1 MPFIQS
7 ATTYS
12 SVVALKKKGGKKRPK
27 YTSVDDNSSNKTLKI
42 ENPQTDVPW
51 CTD

>member
-12 SVVALKKKGGKKRPK
+12 SVVAIKKRPK

-42 ENPQTDVPW
+42 ENLQTDVPW
-51 CTD
+51 CPD

>member
-12 SVVALKKKGGKKRPK
+12 SVVAIKKEKPK

-42 ENPQTDVPW
+42 ENLQTDVPW
-51 CTD
+51 CPD